1 MLDTATVTL
10 SYKEFKELVDK
21 AEAADLKEKIV
32 EELIQERE
40 EGKPIKALDKII
52 DLLSSAFEA
61 KSKDKQDY
69 ILKCIEYYCNAFDI
83 PVKEI
88 IKIEE

>member
-21 AEAADLKEKIV
+21 TELVGEKEKIIK
-32 EELIQERE
+32 ELIEERE
-40 EGKPIKALDKII
+40 EGKPIKALDTII

-61 KSKDKQDY
+61 KAKDKQEY
-69 ILKCIEYYCNAFDI
+69 ILKCIECYCNAFNI
-83 PVKEI
+83 PAKEI